1 MPDYYQVP
9 ALVLI
14 ALLLPAFGYLYLRFR
29 DARTLL
35 WFLGFLFAMVRMLL
49 VYRVGPW
56 FFFDRHN
63 PWLSAVGQT
72 SIQISATL
80 FLASLSPLKFRVG
93 RFSVLYVIP
102 FTIPLV
108 VYAILVEGVFHGV
121 APTGALFWI
130 FPSLGAV
137 SLVVGFFWAVAKGS
151 MPRWLGA
158 AVCFALGGAG
168 LWACFALG
176 GAAPLSFVECANHF
190 LTALLLI
197 AVFRRVSP
205 GVILGTVGFTA
216 WSLTM
221 LEAIPSIGMNL
232 AIDTGLIRII
242 VMGKVVAALGL
253 ILIALEDQV
262 VLNQAGQE
270 RERRARRELEAYT
283 DLILSRRRVEDF
295 DRQATEICE
304 TVTSHSRFA
313 QAALLLQLGGRY
325 RVAGAAGLDAAI
337 VTALDELAARIP
349 VEGFLEP
356 DSAPSAVEHS
366 HTLKLDFDP
375 WLRPGDDL
383 KRLRF
388 SSVLAVPMAGRSATE
403 GALLL
408 AGMRNAPA
416 RSVEGNLSGGRESGG
431 RESGGREEP
440 LRADDLLPIEM
451 LTARLQ
457 ATRSQTIMLEKLI
470 DSEKFAGLGQLAGN
484 VTQQLNNPLTVILG
498 YASLLEETSFLDSQE
513 RKGIESILA
522 EARRMRATLESLTR
536 ISRPQS
542 GQFTAV
548 SVAEMLTDMEQL
560 HRSEFLRRSI
570 EFRLSIAPGLPRVLC
585 HAQQLRQAVLHCLQ
599 FAIEAVESQSP
610 GENDEGTKTI
620 RLEATAEGNMVQILI
635 AHSGPGFLHPDRAF
649 DPFVPAQ
656 ATGETAGLGLSL
668 CSTIMRDH
676 NGRAS
681 AINLE
686 PRGAAILLELQAA

>member
-1 MPDYYQVP
+1 M
-9 ALVLI
+9 LLI
-14 ALLLPAFGYLYLRFR
+14 YHLGPWYFR
-29 DARTLL
+29 D
-35 WFLGFLFAMVRMLL
+35 
-49 VYRVGPW
+49 
-56 FFFDRHN
+56 RHE

-80 FLASLSPLKFRVG
+80 FLASLSPERFRVG
-93 RFSVLYVIP
+93 RFNVLYVIP
-102 FTIPLV
+102 FTVPLV
-108 VYAILVEGVFHGV
+108 VYAILMEGVFHGV

-137 SLVVGFFWAVAKGS
+137 SLVAGFFWAFAKAGMSRRLGIVVCAVMGS
-151 MPRWLGA
+151 I
-158 AVCFALGGAG
+158 G
-168 LWACFALG
+168 LWMCFDQG
-176 GAAPLSFVECANHF
+176 GAAPLSFVECAIHF
-190 LTALLLI
+190 LTALLLLV
-197 AVFRRVSP
+197 VFRRLSP
-205 GVILGTVGFTA
+205 GVVLGVLGFTA

-221 LEAIPSIGMNL
+221 LEIVPSIGQNP
-232 AIDTGLIRII
+232 AIDTNLVRII
-242 VMGKVVAALGL
+242 VLGKVVAALGL
-253 ILIALEDQV
+253 ILLALEDQV
-262 VLNQAGQE
+262 ALNQAGRE

-295 DRQATEICE
+295 DRQAAEICE
-304 TVTSHSRFA
+304 TVTSHSRFS
-313 QAALLLQLGGRY
+313 QAVLLLQSAGRY
-325 RVAGAAGLDAAI
+325 RVAGAAGLDPAI
-337 VTALDELAARIP
+337 VTALDDLAGRIP
-349 VEGFLEP
+349 IEGFLAP
-356 DSAPSAVEHS
+356 DSVPSAVEHS
-366 HTLKLDFDP
+366 HTLALNLDP

-383 KRLRF
+383 KRLHF
-388 SSVLAVPMAGRSATE
+388 ASVLAVPMTGRSVTE

-408 AGMRNAPA
+408 AGMRNAPSRA
-416 RSVEGNLSGGRESGG
+416 AQNGHSAEDG
-431 RESGGREEP
+431 EP
-440 LRADDLLPIEM
+440 LRSDDLLPIEM
-451 LTARLQ
+451 FTARLQ
-457 ATRSQTIMLEKLI
+457 ATRSQTMMLEKLI

-498 YASLLEETSFLDSQE
+498 YASLLEETSFLDPQE

-570 EFRLSIAPGLPRVLC
+570 DFRLTVAPGLPRVLC

-599 FAIEAVESQSP
+599 FAIETVENLAA
-610 GENDEGTKTI
+610 GENRDGAKSI

-668 CSTIMRDH
+668 CATIMRDH

-681 AINLE
+681 AVNLE

>member
-9 ALVLI
+9 ALVLT

-35 WFLGFLFAMVRMLL
+35 WFLGFLFAIVRMLL
-49 VYRVGPW
+49 IYRLGPSW
-56 FFFDRHN
+56 YFRDRHD

-80 FLASLSPLKFRVG
+80 FLASLSPLRFRVG

-121 APTGALFWI
+121 APTGAPFWI

-137 SLVVGFFWAVAKGS
+137 SLVAGFFWAVAKGS
-151 MPRWLGA
+151 IPRWLGA
-158 AVCFALGGAG
+158 AVCIVMGSIG
-168 LWACFALG
+168 LWSCFAQG

-205 GVILGTVGFTA
+205 GVVLSTLGFTA

-221 LEAIPSIGMNL
+221 LEVLPSIGQNV
-232 AIDTGLIRII
+232 AIDTNLIRII
-242 VMGKVVAALGL
+242 VLGKVVAAVGL
-253 ILIALEDQV
+253 ILLALEDQLE
-262 VLNQAGQE
+262 LNQAGQE

-283 DLILSRRRVEDF
+283 NLILSRRRVEDF

-304 TVTSHSRFA
+304 TVTGHSRFS
-313 QAALLLQLGGRY
+313 QAALLLQSGGRY
-325 RVAGAAGLDAAI
+325 RVAGAAGLDPAI
-337 VTALDELAARIP
+337 VTALDELAGRISG
-349 VEGFLEP
+349 EGFLAP

-366 HTLKLDFDP
+366 HTLMLDLNP

-383 KRLRF
+383 KVLRF
-388 SSVLAVPMAGRSATE
+388 SSVLAVPMTGRSITE

-408 AGMRNAPA
+408 AGMRHVPVRTVA
-416 RSVEGNLSGGRESGG
+416 GNLAPLRA
-431 RESGGREEP
+431 EP

-457 ATRSQTIMLEKLI
+457 ATRSQTMMLEKLI

-498 YASLLEETSFLDSQE
+498 YASLLDETSFLDAQE
-513 RKGIESILA
+513 RRGIESILA
-522 EARRMRATLESLTR
+522 EARRMRSTLESLTR

-560 HRSEFLRRSI
+560 HHSEFLRRSI
-570 EFRLSIAPGLPRVLC
+570 QFRLSIDPGLPRVLC

-599 FAIEAVESQSP
+599 FSIEAVESQSP
-610 GENDEGTKTI
+610 GENHEETKTI
-620 RLEATAEGNMVQILI
+620 RLEATAEANMVQILI

-656 ATGETAGLGLSL
+656 AAGETAGLGLSL
-668 CSTIMRDH
+668 CATIMRDH

-681 AINLE
+681 AVNLE